1 MENTIFRNLLREF
14 KVGIKSNKKT
24 LDKLI
29 QEAMSKGEVIEVNKI
44 IDLVSSYENIQV
56 DKPEGKKLAV
66 TYSGK
71 PEITVN
77 YMLDSVLYNNRVT
90 LCANN
95 NKPITE
101 ILYTIFNESLI
112 NLKIRNQWV
121 DYNSNYNEIFLRDN
135 ENKFDKIIYIGDFF
149 EYERFKGFFK
159 KEVEY
164 NNYGYIKLF
173 LDKAK
178 YPEEYKKIIKFTYAE
193 NIALEVYD
201 DVEDF
206 INESR
211 PEDFAVIFADFQ
223 LINKL
228 QKALKAE
235 EILFNTFPY
244 DSYKFKIE
252 R

>member
-1 MENTIFRNLLREF
+1 MENATFRSLLREI
-14 KVGIKSNKKT
+14 KDGIKSNKNV
-24 LDKLI
+24 LDKAI
-29 QEAMSKGEVIEVNKI
+29 QEAMSKGEFIKIDKI
-44 IDLVSSYENIQV
+44 IELVTSFENVQV
-56 DKPEGKKLAV
+56 EAPEGKKIAV

-71 PEITVN
+71 PEITLT
-77 YMLDSVLYNNRVT
+77 YMLDAILYNNKVT
-90 LCANN
+90 LCTNS

-101 ILYTIFNESLI
+101 ILYTILNESLV
-112 NLKIRNQWV
+112 NLKIKNQWV

-135 ENKFDKIIYIGDFF
+135 ESKFDKIIYIGDYF
-149 EYERFKGFFK
+149 EYERFKYFFK
-159 KEVEY
+159 KDVEY

-173 LDKAK
+173 MDKAK
-178 YPEEYKKIIKFTYAE
+178 YPEEYKKIVKFTYIE

-206 INESR
+206 ISESR
-211 PEDFAVIFADFQ
+211 QEDFAVIFADFQ
-223 LINKL
+223 LINKIQREL
-228 QKALKAE
+228 RAE